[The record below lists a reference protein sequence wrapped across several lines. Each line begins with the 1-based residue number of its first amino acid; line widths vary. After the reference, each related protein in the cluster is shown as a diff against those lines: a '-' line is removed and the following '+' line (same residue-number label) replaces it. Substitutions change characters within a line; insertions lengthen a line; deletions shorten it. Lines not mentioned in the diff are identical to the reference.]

1 MTKKRGGTL
10 NSYRIDNIKD
20 NYHMNDNKGDI
31 KTSSLQPQIK
41 EKGDKAVKQW
51 LADRLRNKL
60 QRASI
65 LSLQSRKPIILYR
78 KDIEESENAVE
89 EEISYV
95 TGKHIV
101 QFIYSYGGF
110 IPSNFQTI
118 EVFTLDKFAK
128 WIVQEQQKDLL
139 LQCIDNLEIK

>member
-1 MTKKRGGTL
+1 M
-10 NSYRIDNIKD
+10 D
-20 NYHMNDNKGDI
+20 DNKGDV
-31 KTSSLQPQIK
+31 KTSSLQPHIK
-41 EKGDKAVKQW
+41 EKGEKAVKQW
-51 LADRLRNKL
+51 LADMLRNKL

-65 LSLQSRKPIILYR
+65 LSLQSHKPIILYR

-95 TGKHIV
+95 TGKHVV
-101 QFIYSYGGF
+101 QFMHSYGGF

-118 EVFTLDKFAK
+118 EVFSLDKFAK

-139 LQCIDNLEIK
+139 LQCIDNLELK

>member
-1 MTKKRGGTL
+1 
-10 NSYRIDNIKD
+10 
-20 NYHMNDNKGDI
+20 MNDNNEDI
-31 KTSSLQPQIK
+31 KTSSLQPLIK
-41 EKGDKAVKQW
+41 EKGDRAVKQW

-101 QFIYSYGGF
+101 QIIYSYGGF
-110 IPSNFQTI
+110 IPSSFKTI

-128 WIVQEQQKDLL
+128 WIVHEQQKDLL

>member
-10 NSYRIDNIKD
+10 NSYHIDNPKE
-20 NYHMNDNKGDI
+20 NYHIGDNKEDI
-31 KTSSLQPQIK
+31 KTSSIQPLIK
-41 EKGDKAVKQW
+41 EKANKTVKQW
-51 LADRLRNKL
+51 LADRLRNRL

-65 LSLQSRKPIILYR
+65 LSLQTRKPIILYR
-78 KDIEESENAVE
+78 KDIDESENAVE

-101 QFIYSYGGF
+101 QMLYSYGGYV
-110 IPSNFQTI
+110 PSNFKSI
-118 EVFTLDKFAK
+118 EIFTLDKFAK

>member
-1 MTKKRGGTL
+1 
-10 NSYRIDNIKD
+10 
-20 NYHMNDNKGDI
+20 MNDNKGDI
-31 KTSSLQPQIK
+31 KTSSIHSQIK
-41 EKGDKAVKQW
+41 EKGYKAVKQW
-51 LADRLRNKL
+51 LSDRLRNKL

-65 LSLQSRKPIILYR
+65 LSLQSHKPIILYR
-78 KDIEESENAVE
+78 KDVEESENAVE

-95 TGKHIV
+95 TGKHVV
-101 QFIYSYGGF
+101 QFMYSYGGF

-139 LQCIDNLEIK
+139 LQCIDNLEPK

>member
-1 MTKKRGGTL
+1 
-10 NSYRIDNIKD
+10 
-20 NYHMNDNKGDI
+20 MNDNKGDI
-31 KTSSLQPQIK
+31 KTSPLHSQIK

-65 LSLQSRKPIILYR
+65 LSLQTRKPIILYR
-78 KDIEESENAVE
+78 KYIEESENAAE

-101 QFIYSYGGF
+101 QLIFSYGGF
-110 IPSNFQTI
+110 IPSNFHTL

-128 WIVQEQQKDLL
+128 WIVHEQQKDLL